1 MAETCPKCGYADVPG
16 DECPRC
22 RVIVSKYR
30 AHLQSLGTGGV
41 ATLVAA
47 PAPSAPPS
55 QWRPSPAGGGPGGG
69 GGGHTGRRAG
79 AVGPSEPM
87 AAVAGGWRPW
97 RDSPA
102 VLPRLGWFALRDPH
116 CQRPPDAHHAGDLL
130 LLGEGP
136 GSQLSPEPERVRGR
150 SFLLPRD
157 GQGAADRLAQGHAG
171 LRYPRRAPGEL
182 ARVPRR
188 GL

>member
-1 MAETCPKCGYADVPG
+1 MPALPG
-16 DECPRC
+16 DCLE
-22 RVIVSKYR
+22 VSR
-30 AHLQSLGTGGV
+30 PPSEPGRGGV
-41 ATLVAA
+41 
-47 PAPSAPPS
+47 
-55 QWRPSPAGGGPGGG
+55 
-69 GGGHTGRRAG
+69 GHPGRRAG
-79 AVGPSEPM
+79 AVAPSEPM
-87 AAVAGGWRPW
+87 AAVADGWRPW

-102 VLPRLGWFALRDPH
+102 VLPRLRGVALRDPYR
-116 CQRPPDAHHAGDLL
+116 QRPPDAHHAGDLL

>member
-55 QWRPSPAGGGPGGG
+55 QWKPSPAGSTPGGI
-69 GGGHTGRRAG
+69 R
-79 AVGPSEPM
+79 
-87 AAVAGGWRPW
+87 
-97 RDSPA
+97 
-102 VLPRLGWFALRDPH
+102 
-116 CQRPPDAHHAGDLL
+116 
-130 LLGEGP
+130 
-136 GSQLSPEPERVRGR
+136 QLSFHG
-150 SFLLPRD
+150 SGGSLF
-157 GQGAADRLAQGHAG
+157 G
-171 LRYPRRAPGEL
+171 
-182 ARVPRR
+182 
-188 GL
+188 

>member
-55 QWRPSPAGGGPGGG
+55 QWRPSPAGGGPGGVG
-69 GGGHTGRRAG
+69 QPALPAAAG
-79 AVGPSEPM
+79 CACGVRILVGVAPGAGVGP
-87 AAVAGGWRPW
+87 
-97 RDSPA
+97 
-102 VLPRLGWFALRDPH
+102 
-116 CQRPPDAHHAGDLL
+116 PP
-130 LLGEGP
+130 
-136 GSQLSPEPERVRGR
+136 LSPEP
-150 SFLLPRD
+150 
-157 GQGAADRLAQGHAG
+157 DRLARHSV
-171 LRYPRRAPGEL
+171 LVPG
-182 ARVPRR
+182 ARLGFRQA
-188 GL
+188 